1 MTALLLVIVA
11 GVVLELATRL
21 GERGLVLS
29 LRTAVPE
36 IRLAGPDV
44 LYNVVEMPLSEV
56 DIVPFADD
64 TFGAPGVRG
73 FLHQPI
79 NPVDAALVIT
89 HGAGANCQA
98 PILVSMAGYFAQRV
112 FAVLRCDLPFRQV
125 KRYGPPF
132 GTSAKDREG
141 LRHAVLAL
149 KRIASGRVFLGGH
162 SYGGRQASM
171 LAAEEHG
178 IVEGLLLLSY
188 PLHPPQQP
196 DKLRTDHFP
205 KLETRTLFV
214 HGSRDP
220 FGSREE
226 LESALQLIPVPTSL
240 LIIEGAGHDLGFTRA
255 KRNEAEGL
263 PKRVFETAARVF
275 LFPE

>member
-1 MTALLLVIVA
+1 MLL
-11 GVVLELATRL
+11 
-21 GERGLVLS
+21 S
-29 LRTAVPE
+29 Q
-36 IRLAGPDV
+36 
-44 LYNVVEMPLSEV
+44 SE
-56 DIVPFADD
+56 IVPFADD
-64 TFGAPGVRG
+64 TFGAPAVRG
-73 FLHQPI
+73 FLHKPAK
-79 NPVDAALVIT
+79 PLDAALVIT

-98 PILVSMAGYFAQRV
+98 PILVGMASHFAQEG
-112 FAVLRCDLPFRQV
+112 FTVLRCELPFRQV

-171 LAAEEHG
+171 LAAEEHS
-178 IVEGLLLLSY
+178 IVDGLLLLSY
-188 PLHPPQQP
+188 PLHPPRQP
-196 DKLRTDHFP
+196 DKLRTSHFP

-226 LESALQLIPVPTSL
+226 LESALQLIPAPTSL
-240 LIIEGAGHDLGFTRA
+240 VIIEGAGHELGFSRT
-255 KRNEAEGL
+255 KRNEADDL
-263 PKRVFETAARVF
+263 PKRVFESAARLFV
-275 LFPE
+275 FPE